1 MLQRL
6 SRGYFITLFQIV
18 NFSFFSVALPIWL
31 LTEPELMYLYQC
43 SEQGIISPRWKV
55 KGPYRRYTYNHIMLE
70 NFQKKKYKLEF
81 TKTSY
86 RLSLQAHRP
95 MSGIPYAFNVFFWK
109 CTSRAKKVNFISNE
123 FNSGTDNSAN
133 LIYRRSLCSYI
144 SVPHFS
150 FLLFKHMSTG

>member
-1 MLQRL
+1 MGPHRTWTSVFVPMLRT
-6 SRGYFITLFQIV
+6 SH
-18 NFSFFSVALPIWL
+18 NFTSLESKRPLQKV
-31 LTEPELMYLYQC
+31 YLQ
-43 SEQGIISPRWKV
+43 SHNVREF
-55 KGPYRRYTYNHIMLE
+55 LE
-70 NFQKKKYKLEF
+70 KKYKLEF

-95 MSGIPYAFNVFFWK
+95 MSGIPYVFNVFFWK

-123 FNSGTDNSAN
+123 FNSGTVNSAN

-144 SVPHFS
+144 SMPHFS